1 MTDPREVP
9 FGAVLLA
16 DVAVASG
23 ASTRTMRTCTE
34 RGLPSRPAYFDVR
47 AFGIN
52 GITGD
57 AGDELVEPHHERD
70 DEGNLTDG
78 HEELFAVMSGHAV
91 FTVDGAEVDAPAGML
106 VFVRDPALIRS
117 ARATVD
123 GTAIL
128 AIGGH
133 AGAPARSLAGN
144 APGSPE
150 RRTASDGAR
159 RRLAAEGHPARE
171 KGVAGR
177 RGDRDR
183 PAPGG
188 QAQDGAPVGAGLHRA
203 SGDADPGP
211 VDGPPVA
218 GDVRGHRDEREAA
231 RASGRDREAGRLGEL
246 GAPGARRGEGG

>member
-1 MTDPREVP
+1 VTDPREVP

-16 DVAVASG
+16 DVAVATDVDPDYPDVTDG
-23 ASTRTMRTCTE
+23 DFHLVRRH
-34 RGLPSRPAYFDVR
+34 FDVR

-128 AIGGH
+128 AIGGRP
-133 AGAPARSLAGN
+133 GAPFAVSRW
-144 APGSPE
+144 E
-150 RRTASDGAR
+150 RAWF
-159 RRLAAEGHPARE
+159 P
-171 KGVAGR
+171 
-177 RGDRDR
+177 
-183 PAPGG
+183 
-188 QAQDGAPVGAGLHRA
+188 
-203 SGDADPGP
+203 
-211 VDGPPVA
+211 
-218 GDVRGHRDEREAA
+218 
-231 RASGRDREAGRLGEL
+231 
-246 GAPGARRGEGG
+246 